1 MSQNSQNGTKTG
13 TGTLLR
19 QEFVD
24 ASQLLLARFTKQQQR
39 LGDRDHLMSVDIQK
53 GTTCY
58 NHSYFV

>member
-1 MSQNSQNGTKTG
+1 MSQNSQNGTGPG

-39 LGDRDHLMSVDIQK
+39 LGTDRDHLMYVDIQK
-53 GTTCY
+53 GTTWY
-58 NHSYFV
+58 NH